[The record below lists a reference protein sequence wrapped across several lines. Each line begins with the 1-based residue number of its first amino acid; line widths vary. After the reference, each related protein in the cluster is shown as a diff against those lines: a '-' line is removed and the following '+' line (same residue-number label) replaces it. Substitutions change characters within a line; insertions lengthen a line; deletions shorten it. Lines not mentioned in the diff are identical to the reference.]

1 MKSFVPQSKPLG
13 YFLLFSLSGILTLSL
28 LAPPALCARTT
39 ADRELVWAVEKR
51 LQRDPGVSAHLVD
64 VGVEDGI
71 VTLSGAA
78 SSALGAER
86 ATRVAESIRG
96 VRSVVNT
103 ISVKAPDRP
112 DEELRIDVAKAL
124 DRCPAPEVRTVDV
137 AVSDGHV
144 ALDGAVNSWQ
154 ERRLAEKKARSI
166 RGVRAVENNLRI
178 VYDTERSNGDI
189 RRDIEARL
197 EWDVWVNPGDITV
210 SVRDGVVELS
220 GAVASARQ
228 RRRAMADGW
237 VKGVRKVTADDL
249 IVDPTRS
256 GGSRKATP
264 MPEVDDAAVA
274 KAILKAFSLDPRI
287 KREGIEV
294 YVKDGVVTLN
304 GRVAR
309 ASERRALE
317 SVARATRGV
326 WMVRNDVGVKPGM
339 VTTRDPMVEDDPRI
353 AQRARTA
360 LLAHS
365 GVHQHE
371 ISVEVTGGVAALS
384 GTVDS
389 QFQKEMAR
397 RVVSEVPGVV
407 RVDNR
412 LTVNGRETAR
422 KSDPAIHKDIRDEL
436 FWTPFV
442 DGEDVTVTVSG
453 GVATL
458 TGVVDTLQARRMAT
472 KNARDGGA
480 REVRN
485 RLRVRIGPEY
495 YQP

>member
-1 MKSFVPQSKPLG
+1 MGNFPLFPLVA
-13 YFLLFSLSGILTLSL
+13 FLTISL
-28 LAPPALCARTT
+28 LAPAALSARTPT
-39 ADRELVWAVEKR
+39 DRELVWAAEKR

-64 VGVEDGI
+64 VGAEDGI
-71 VTLSGAA
+71 VTLSG
-78 SSALGAER
+78 SVSTALGAER

-154 ERRLAEKKARSI
+154 ERRLAEKKARSV

-178 VYDTERSNGDI
+178 VYDAERTDADI
-189 RRDIEARL
+189 RRDIQARL
-197 EWDVWVNPGDITV
+197 DWDVWVNSADIAV
-210 SVRDGVVELS
+210 SARDGVVELS

-237 VKGVRKVTADDL
+237 VKGVRKVAADDL
-249 IVDPTRS
+249 IVDPARS

-274 KAILKAFSLDPRI
+274 KAILQAFSLDPRVQ
-287 KREGIEV
+287 REGIEV
-294 YVKDGVVTLN
+294 HVKDGVVTLN
-304 GRVAR
+304 GSVRR
-309 ASERRALE
+309 ASERRAIE
-317 SVARATRGV
+317 SAARATRGV

-353 AQRARTA
+353 ARRARTA
-360 LLAHS
+360 LRAHS
-365 GVHQHE
+365 DVHQHQ
-371 ISVEVTGGVAALS
+371 ISVEVTSGVAAVE
-384 GTVDS
+384 GAVDS
-389 QFQKEMAR
+389 AFQKDIAGR
-397 RVVSEVPGVV
+397 IVSEVPGVV

-412 LTVNGRETAR
+412 LTVNGRETGR
-422 KSDPAIHKDIRDEL
+422 RSDPAIREDIRDEL

-480 REVRN
+480 RRVRN